1 MSETLNANGVKPIFP
16 VVITKHYTPATLPK
30 MCWLCLEETEDNHH
44 VNEASKNNISC
55 DALHNNGWLSDNT
68 PGHPHPPPPKQ
79 NSNRNR
85 ARIFWF
91 HSSLFLK
98 KKNKNVRKL
107 WPPAVSSMSQTTRYK
122 SNNNNSTSIQA
133 SREEARPQFVFFAFT
148 AVRSLS
154 LCLLPFSVG
163 GVMKEARKNKK
174 KKVEE
179 ARAIYFCFSLFFQ
192 YEAPTTS
199 YGV

>member
-1 MSETLNANGVKPIFP
+1 MKHQKTTFRVTRYITTDGCLITRPDTPTLR
-16 VVITKHYTPATLPK
+16 LPNK
-30 MCWLCLEETEDNHH
+30 IPTETEQ
-44 VNEASKNNISC
+44 EF
-55 DALHNNGWLSDNT
+55 
-68 PGHPHPPPPKQ
+68 
-79 NSNRNR
+79 
-85 ARIFWF
+85 FWF

-163 GVMKEARKNKK
+163 GGGGLWRRRVRIRKKRLKK
-174 KKVEE
+174 RVPSIFAFLFSSNTRLQQHLTVSKLKHNRSKCVRIELRVRANSRWSAQNLKK
-179 ARAIYFCFSLFFQ
+179 I
-192 YEAPTTS
+192 
-199 YGV
+199 

>member
-1 MSETLNANGVKPIFP
+1 MKHQKTTFRVTRYITTDGCLITRPDTPTLR
-16 VVITKHYTPATLPK
+16 LPNK
-30 MCWLCLEETEDNHH
+30 IPTETEQ
-44 VNEASKNNISC
+44 EF
-55 DALHNNGWLSDNT
+55 
-68 PGHPHPPPPKQ
+68 
-79 NSNRNR
+79 
-85 ARIFWF
+85 FWF

-163 GVMKEARKNKK
+163 GGVMKEARKNKK